1 MPTVETAPPPPAH
14 FPVADR
20 PDVRRQR
27 EAAAERFR
35 PLTAEEFRAMAAA
48 GILPEDAPI
57 ELVDGVMYLMCPVN
71 PAHNAVV
78 EELDEELR
86 AMLGRRYSIKCQS
99 AVEPEPNSQPQP
111 DIAILK
117 RRADRYSGAHAD
129 AAATLLLIEVA
140 DSSLRHD
147 TEVKAPAY
155 GRDGV
160 VETWVVSVPG
170 RALLQYTGPCEDGY
184 RSVVTHPA
192 GARVTATAVPEL
204 TLDTGAM
211 FAILPR

>member
-1 MPTVETAPPPPAH
+1 MPTVGTAPQLPPSPQ
-14 FPVADR
+14 R
-20 PDVRRQR
+20 R
-27 EAAAERFR
+27 EAAEPSRRAI
-35 PLTAEEFRAMAAA
+35 TVAEFRAMGAA
-48 GILPEDAPI
+48 GLFRDGPRV
-57 ELVDGVMYLMCPVN
+57 ELLDGAIYDMSPVN
-71 PAHNAVV
+71 RPHKALTSW
-78 EELDEELR
+78 LDEELHEALR
-86 AMLGRRYSIKCQS
+86 RRYTVFCQN
-99 AVEPEPNSQPQP
+99 AVEPEPTSQPLPDAAVLRRRDDHYAAVDATAP
-111 DIAILK
+111 DI
-117 RRADRYSGAHAD
+117 
-129 AAATLLLIEVA
+129 LLLIEVA

-170 RALLQYTGPCEDGY
+170 RELLQYTGPCEDGY

-211 FAILPR
+211 FAILPNA